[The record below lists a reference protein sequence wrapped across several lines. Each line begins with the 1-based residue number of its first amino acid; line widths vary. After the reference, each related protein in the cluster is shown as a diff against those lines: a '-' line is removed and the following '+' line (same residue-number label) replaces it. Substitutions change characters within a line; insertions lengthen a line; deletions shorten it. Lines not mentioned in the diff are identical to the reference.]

1 MDDLISRK
9 AAIERI
15 EKQKYREPSIGV
27 WKQNDRVALVCYDT
41 VIEALKRLPSAQ
53 PKHGKWI
60 RGTEK
65 SLWDETDDGP
75 VYTDATTWTCSEC
88 GYKRFITSCPDD
100 KFCKECGARMEADH
114 E

>member
-1 MDDLISRK
+1 MSDLISRQ

-41 VIEALKRLPSAQ
+41 VIEALKRLPSVE
-53 PKHGKWI
+53 PNKGKWI
-60 RGTEK
+60 KISPANIYECSVCHQNVMTEDIEAY
-65 SLWDETDDGP
+65 L
-75 VYTDATTWTCSEC
+75 
-88 GYKRFITSCPDD
+88 
-100 KFCKECGARMEADH
+100 FCHHCGADMRES